1 MVSHETSLDTIRH
14 FAKILQINQ
23 GEKCPKN
30 KENPLRRGGM
40 KRIIQSCAVAA
51 G

>member
-23 GEKCPKN
+23 GRNVQKIKKIP
-30 KENPLRRGGM
+30 
-40 KRIIQSCAVAA
+40 CAEE